1 MYREAEKINEL
12 VSQATHIVVVQAD
25 NPDMD
30 SLGSSLALE
39 GMLDAL
45 GKTVT
50 LYCSVD
56 MPGYLRYM
64 PGWDRI
70 VTELPKQFDLS
81 IFVDVSTYTL
91 LANTEAS
98 GQFGWLKAKPAI
110 VLDHHAAVQNRLDF
124 ATSTLVDEHASSTS
138 EIVFNLGKQLGWTI
152 DAASG
157 EAMMSGILADTQ
169 GLANNLATAATY
181 RVMADLVE
189 LGADRT
195 TLEEKR
201 RQFNKM
207 PPEIYYYK
215 GKLLERTE
223 LHADGAIASVT
234 VPQSEINEFSPLYNP
249 VALVQADMLQITGA
263 KVAVV
268 FKTYDDGHVTGAI
281 RANAG
286 YGVAADLAE
295 SLGGGGHAYAAGFK
309 TIGRPFN
316 EVKSECIARATELLT
331 ALNKDTSDE
340 TA

>member
-1 MYREAEKINEL
+1 MYPEAEKINEL
-12 VSQATHIVVVQAD
+12 IGQAAHIVVVQAD

-39 GMLDAL
+39 AALGNL

-98 GQFGWLKAKPAI
+98 GQFSWLKSKPAV
-110 VLDHHAAVQNRLDF
+110 VLDHHGAVQNRLDF
-124 ATSTLVDEHASSTS
+124 AAVTLIDEHASSTS
-138 EIVFNLGKQLGWTI
+138 EIVFNLSGQLGWTI
-152 DAASG
+152 DAEAG
-157 EAMMSGILADTQ
+157 EAIMSGILADTQ
-169 GLANNLATAATY
+169 GLTNSLATAATY
-181 RVMADLVE
+181 RAMADLVA
-189 LGADRT
+189 LGADRPA
-195 TLEEKR
+195 LEEKR
-201 RQFNKM
+201 RKFNKM
-207 PPEIYYYK
+207 PAGIYYYK

-223 LHADGAIASVT
+223 LHAGGAIATVT
-234 VPQSEINEFSPLYNP
+234 VPQGEINEFSPLYNP
-249 VALVQADMLQITGA
+249 VALVQGDMLQITGA
-263 KVAVV
+263 KVAIV

-281 RANAG
+281 RANLS
-286 YGVAADLAE
+286 YGIAADVAQ
-295 SLGGGGHAYAAGFK
+295 SLGGGGHNYAAGFK
-309 TIGRPFN
+309 TTGRPFN
-316 EVKSECIARATELLT
+316 EVKSECITRATELLDN
-331 ALNKDTSDE
+331 LNKDTSDE